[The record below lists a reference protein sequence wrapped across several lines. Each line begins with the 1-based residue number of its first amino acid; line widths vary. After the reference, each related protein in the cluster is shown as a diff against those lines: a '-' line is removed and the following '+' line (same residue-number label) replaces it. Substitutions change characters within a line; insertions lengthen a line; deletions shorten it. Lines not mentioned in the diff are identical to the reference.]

1 MLVTPVEQIE
11 PGRSAGLALCYFC
24 ARLGERL
31 ALGSVSD
38 LAAFDLAADASMDF
52 FYLRRHLDS
61 PRLARL
67 AEFLHSAELVKSVH
81 QMQLAFLARD

>member
-1 MLVTPVEQIE
+1 
-11 PGRSAGLALCYFC
+11 
-24 ARLGERL
+24 
-31 ALGSVSD
+31 VSE